1 MQLGAQSIWFFYNFG
16 EYPDFITTVSGPAQP
31 AGLLFGSVYEAGKDG
46 LLSGV
51 PFGTTALMLKSNFQ
65 NAGEIEVFQN
75 GSRVGD
81 DTPVAGGM
89 TVVYHEGQ
97 QDAVTYTLAPLAGD
111 PNNDAVIDIRDLR
124 LAKEYLFGRER
135 GHSLPPR
142 WTWTAHPRWMNR
154 T

>member
-1 MQLGAQSIWFFYNFG
+1 MGSSCSLVRKSIWFFYNFG

-97 QDAVTYTLAPLAGD
+97 QDAVTYTLAGTCVWPRNTSSEGSGV
-111 PNNDAVIDIRDLR
+111 P
-124 LAKEYLFGRER
+124 
-135 GHSLPPR
+135 LPPR